1 MSKRT
6 LLIVDDE
13 NDLLAELKPLLERS
27 GFVVETA
34 VNGVQ
39 ALEVTKRLQPDLIIL
54 DVLMPQMDG
63 REVLRRLRQADNWTP
78 VILLTQ
84 IGTPVER
91 AMTLQ
96 EGADDY
102 LNKPFNPMELI
113 ARIQAVLRRTQ
124 RGNLPLSS
132 FRHLKSGD
140 LTIDRQTRQA
150 ALEAEP
156 LTLTARAFG
165 VLEHLMLHAGEI
177 VSRERLL
184 DEVWGWE
191 YAVETR
197 AVDMRI
203 AEIRKMLAVDAGQ
216 PGYIETVIG
225 TGYRFIHEVKG
236 LAEDAGH
243 A

>member
-1 MSKRT
+1 MNKPT
-6 LLIVDDE
+6 LLVVDDE
-13 NDLLAELKPLLERS
+13 SDLLAELKPLLERS
-27 GFVVETA
+27 GYRVETA
-34 VNGVQ
+34 ADGIQ
-39 ALEVTKRLQPDLIIL
+39 ALEATKRLQPDLIIL

-84 IGTPVER
+84 IGTPAER
-91 AMTLQ
+91 AMSLQ

-102 LNKPFNPMELI
+102 LNKPFNPMELV

-132 FRHLKSGD
+132 FRHLRSDD

-150 ALEAEP
+150 ALGNRT

-165 VLEHLMLHAGEI
+165 VLEHLMLYAGEI

-197 AVDMRI
+197 AVDIRI
-203 AEIRKMLAVDAGQ
+203 AEIRKILRDDAGQ
-216 PGYIETVIG
+216 PDYIETVIG
-225 TGYRFIHEVKG
+225 TGYRFVREVKG
-236 LAEDAGH
+236 DPKSLS
-243 A
+243 

>member
-1 MSKRT
+1 MSKPT
-6 LLIVDDE
+6 LLVVDDE
-13 NDLLAELKPLLERS
+13 SDLLAELKPLLERS

-34 VNGVQ
+34 SDGTQ
-39 ALEVTKRLQPDLIIL
+39 AIDATKRLQLDLIIL

-84 IGTPVER
+84 IGTPAER

-102 LNKPFNPMELI
+102 LNKPFNPMELV

-124 RGNLPLSS
+124 HRNLPLSS

-140 LTIDRQTRQA
+140 LNIDRQTRQA
-150 ALEAEP
+150 TLGGET
-156 LTLTARAFG
+156 LTLTTRAFG
-165 VLEHLMLHAGEI
+165 VLEHLVLHSGEI

-191 YAVETR
+191 HAVETR
-197 AVDMRI
+197 AVDIRI
-203 AEIRKMLAVDAGQ
+203 AEIRKVLNDDAGQ
-216 PGYIETVIG
+216 PRYIDTIIG
-225 TGYRFIHEVKG
+225 TGYRFIHE
-236 LAEDAGH
+236 AEGH

>member
-1 MSKRT
+1 MSKPT
-6 LLIVDDE
+6 LLVVDDE
-13 NDLLAELKPLLERS
+13 SDLLAELKPLLERS
-27 GFVVETA
+27 GYAVETA
-34 VNGVQ
+34 ADGIQ
-39 ALEVTKRLQPDLIIL
+39 ALEATRRMQPDLIIL
-54 DVLMPQMDG
+54 DVLMSQMDG
-63 REVLRRLRQADNWTP
+63 REVLRRLRRADNWTP

-84 IGTPVER
+84 IGTPAER

-102 LNKPFNPMELI
+102 LNKPFNPMELV

-132 FRHLKSGD
+132 FRHLKSRE

-150 ALEAEP
+150 SSGTKP

-165 VLEHLMLHAGEI
+165 VLEHMMLHPGEI

-191 YAVETR
+191 HAVETR
-197 AVDMRI
+197 AVDIRI
-203 AEIRKMLAVDAGQ
+203 AEIRKVLNDDAGQ
-216 PGYIETVIG
+216 PGFIETVIG
-225 TGYRFIHEVKG
+225 TGYRFIHEVT
-236 LAEDAGH
+236 GH